1 MEGELQRIVGR
12 NLRRYRLDRGFS
24 QEAFADHMG
33 VHRTYFGAVERGERN
48 LTLKTLEKIASV
60 LDVDP
65 RELLRE

>member
-12 NLRRYRLDRGFS
+12 NLRRYRLEHGFS

-48 LTLKTLEKIASV
+48 LTLRTLEKIAFF